1 MVELQLLLVWQRDA
15 TIQPRLHCPGAGV
28 RPALPEVDAKQE
40 TNDKLPHCLSN
51 SEHLYVETLVSNL
64 GCDILTDQHN

>member
-1 MVELQLLLVWQRDA
+1 MVELQLLLVGQHDA
-15 TIQPRLHCPGAGV
+15 TVQPRLHRPRPGV
-28 RPALPEVDAKQE
+28 RPATPEVDAKQK